1 MALLKRFLRR
11 PAPTERRVAL
21 RPSGATQVLFV
32 CMGNICRSPTAEGV
46 FRNKVQARG
55 MQRRISADSAGTGKY
70 HLGSPPDRRAVALAE
85 KRGYDLS
92 GLCARQVEERDFA
105 RFDHVL
111 AMDKINLAA
120 LHQISPHDY
129 MSKIRLFT
137 EFSAKYPY
145 AEIPDP
151 YFGGMEGFE
160 LVLDMVEDAAQGL
173 LDYIVIGGRA
183 VSKLR

>member
-1 MALLKRFLRR
+1 
-11 PAPTERRVAL
+11 
-21 RPSGATQVLFV
+21 
-32 CMGNICRSPTAEGV
+32 
-46 FRNKVQARG
+46 
-55 MQRRISADSAGTGKY
+55 MQRRISMDSAGTGKY
-70 HLGSPPDRRAVALAE
+70 HLGSPPDKRAIALAE

-92 GLCARQVEERDFA
+92 GLCARQVEERDFVL
-105 RFDHVL
+105 FHHIL
-111 AMDKINLAA
+111 AMDKVNLAA
-120 LHQISPHDY
+120 LHEVCPHDHI
-129 MSKIRLFT
+129 SKIRLFT